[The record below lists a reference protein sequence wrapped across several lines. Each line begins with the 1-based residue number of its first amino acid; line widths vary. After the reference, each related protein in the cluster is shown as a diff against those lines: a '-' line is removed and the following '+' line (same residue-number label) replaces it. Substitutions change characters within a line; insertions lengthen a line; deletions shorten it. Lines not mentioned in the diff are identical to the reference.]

1 MRKVTIDSVYAQARE
16 VLKEGRVDE
25 ARDLADYGIVMAA
38 EAQEEGLGMDDE
50 LEGVRIGL
58 WLERFWYFLEN
69 IKMAL
74 HNLKHY
80 NAGGLDPDVA
90 DELNQIDFATEEIER
105 ELNAL

>member
-1 MRKVTIDSVYAQARE
+1 MNEYMIE
-16 VLKEGRVDE
+16 VIKANV
-25 ARDLADYGIVMAA
+25 
-38 EAQEEGLGMDDE
+38 
-50 LEGVRIGL
+50 
-58 WLERFWYFLEN
+58 EN

-90 DELNQIDFATEEIER
+90 DEINQIDFSIEEIER